1 MTEDL
6 DQRTQKRKKEEG
18 TNKEEKEPSHNTS
31 SGWDFDLDLIE

>member
-18 TNKEEKEPSHNTS
+18 TNKDEKDNTS
-31 SGWDFDLDLIE
+31 SCWDFDLDLIE